1 MTDDALRETY
11 LSKEE
16 LYQGKIIRVE
26 RWQVALPNGKT
37 AAREIVVH
45 NGAAAIVPI
54 DSTPEAPFSICCSMC
69 LA

>member
-26 RWQVALPNGKT
+26 RWQVVG
-37 AAREIVVH
+37 
-45 NGAAAIVPI
+45 
-54 DSTPEAPFSICCSMC
+54 D
-69 LA
+69 